1 MLTSSS
7 SGGIT
12 PVSRPK
18 TYYTS
23 KKRGASAPAQVGSP
37 NYDSAHFA
45 SVTEGRSGFQM
56 QMEVVSR
63 LAREVRTATTTGDI
77 QDLRQAVSSGEY
89 APDPMAIAARMLFVA
104 EE

>member
-23 KKRGASAPAQVGSP
+23 KKRGASAPAQ
-37 NYDSAHFA
+37 
-45 SVTEGRSGFQM
+45 GRSGFQM